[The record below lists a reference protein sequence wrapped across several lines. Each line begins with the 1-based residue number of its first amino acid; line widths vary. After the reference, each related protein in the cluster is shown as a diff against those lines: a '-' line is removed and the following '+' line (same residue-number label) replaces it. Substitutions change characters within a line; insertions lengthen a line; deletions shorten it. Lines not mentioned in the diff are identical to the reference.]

1 MIDISR
7 ANNLSK
13 EDKYKLAFEMIRRQ
27 FQEETNFIANLA
39 NTAAI
44 IYHLIDAVSWAGFYL
59 YDGTNL
65 VLGPFQGKPACNR
78 IMLGKGVCG
87 TAYSSKNT
95 IVVDDVNSFEGH
107 IACDSMSKSEI
118 VVPIYNMTRGVGVLD
133 IDSYEYSNFDE
144 IDKEYL
150 EKIVAYIV
158 KHSDTSLR

>member
-13 EDKYKLAFEMIRRQ
+13 EDKYKLAIEMIRRQ

-44 IYHLIDAVSWAGFYL
+44 IYHLIDGVSWSGFYL

-87 TAYSSKNT
+87 TAYSSKKT
-95 IVVDDVNSFEGH
+95 IVVDDVNSFASH
-107 IACDSMSKSEI
+107 IACDAMSKSEI

-133 IDSYEYSNFDE
+133 IDSYEYGNFDT
-144 IDKEYL
+144 IDKEFL
-150 EKIVAYIV
+150 EKIVDYIV

>member
-13 EDKYKLAFEMIRRQ
+13 EDKYKLAIEMIRRQ

-44 IYHLIDAVSWAGFYL
+44 IYHLIDGVSWSGFYL

-78 IMLGKGVCG
+78 IMPHKGVCG
-87 TAYSSKNT
+87 TAYSNKKT
-95 IVVDDVNSFEGH
+95 IVVDDVNNFAGH
-107 IACDSMSKSEI
+107 IACDAMSKSEI

-133 IDSYEYSNFDE
+133 IDSYEYGNFDS
-144 IDKEYL
+144 IDKDYL
-150 EKIVAYIV
+150 EKIVYYIV

>member
-7 ANNLSK
+7 AKNLSK
-13 EDKYKLAFEMIRRQ
+13 EDKYKLAIEMIRRQ

-44 IYHLIDAVSWAGFYL
+44 IYHLIDGVSWSGFYL

-87 TAYSSKNT
+87 TAYSSKKT
-95 IVVDDVNSFEGH
+95 IVVDDVNSFAGH
-107 IACDSMSKSEI
+107 IACDAMSKSEI

-133 IDSYEYSNFDE
+133 IDSYEYSNFDT

-150 EKIVAYIV
+150 EKIVDYIV